1 MFGKRTTIYNQKS
14 LFARNIVRFI
24 LVDSRLTVFIS
35 TRAARMVL
43 TVVNTTK
50 TLFKGSYRQGFFG
63 YNALAKG
70 LLLLLLSAL
79 ALAYGQAPSLTEMQ
93 RYLDEGYYAVAAQ
106 VEGPKIVQE
115 YPDSAEAHYLYSYA
129 LYLTGNIAQAK
140 QQLSEAFRLLGAQT
154 RPSFDGL
161 NGLLRAAEG
170 DLVGA
175 ERLLQN
181 AFLRSRSYEIA
192 MDWGRVAWQ
201 QGNYNDALRAFSAAA
216 ETTEGQREPWPH
228 LNQAR
233 LLSYQGRYQEAIA
246 ALNSALDV
254 LEATDTGGG
263 DSLPSP
269 AYVEAYYRLGEVYE
283 AIGDFSQAESS
294 YEAARSIDP
303 NYAPAINALDRLKRR
318 LIP

>member
-1 MFGKRTTIYNQKS
+1 MFGKRTNLNQKS
-14 LFARNIVRFI
+14 LILRNKV
-24 LVDSRLTVFIS
+24 SH
-35 TRAARMVL
+35 
-43 TVVNTTK
+43 
-50 TLFKGSYRQGFFG
+50 RQRFFG
-63 YNALAKG
+63 YNALTKG
-70 LLLLLLSAL
+70 LLLLLLPAL

-106 VEGPKIVQE
+106 VEGPKIIQE
-115 YPDSAEAHYLYSYA
+115 YPDSAEARYLYSYA
-129 LYLTGNIAQAK
+129 LYLTGDIAQAK
-140 QQLSEAFRLLGAQT
+140 QQLSEAFRLLGSQT

-233 LLSYQGRYQEAIA
+233 LLNYQGRYQEAIE
-246 ALNSALDV
+246 ALNIALDV
-254 LEATDTGGG
+254 LEATDTGGDG
-263 DSLPSP
+263 LPSP

-303 NYAPAINALDRLKRR
+303 NYAPAISALDRLKRR